1 VRFFLRAAALVLLA
15 SAGAAARA
23 QVPPD
28 PVADEAAVQAVCG
41 RCHAIGMFKGQQRS
55 WDRWNDVFAQM
66 TRRGATGTDEQLERV
81 TRWFLENQT
90 VVNVNTAPADE
101 LGLVLDVD
109 PATAEAIVVRRQ
121 QRPFRLLAELR
132 EFTVQGRDVREWT
145 ARVVF

>member
-1 VRFFLRAAALVLLA
+1 MF
-15 SAGAAARA
+15 AGQR
-23 QVPPD
+23 
-28 PVADEAAVQAVCG
+28 
-41 RCHAIGMFKGQQRS
+41 RS

-90 VVNVNTAPADE
+90 IVNVNTASADE

-109 PATAEAIVVRRQ
+109 PATAEAIVARREG
-121 QRPFRLLAELR
+121 RPFRALQDLR
-132 EFTVQGRDVREWT
+132 EFAGAGRDVGEWT